1 MPPRVGVLCR
11 ARRRPEDR
19 KLPSMPAS
27 DSAPIPWDAATKACG
42 RGRSCRSA
50 SQPNRDSEPR
60 NSSPSLHPDMNAR
73 TVKRK
78 PRLPHL
84 SRSGLS
90 TASSTTI
97 ADSANDKTSKP
108 LPPPPSALLLSFYQ
122 LSFNEMVAFSGSSA
136 QYHITV
142 FMNCFIP
149 SSYITVIRR
158 EHAKGEFVSSFEMGI
173 STQRAT
179 VNMHGNEK
187 FLDAVLTRT
196 GKRAD
201 VSHCTHTHG
210 RIWQWKWDDE
220 PGHCIGWHGES
231 PYRFSLA
238 QCYHLDSEGCPTAGG
253 SIAGFAVCPGVGR
266 DGTPRPPKLK
276 IEAEGLH
283 IIDHVFTSALI
294 VERKRL
300 TPSGT
305 PMAINSIFN

>member
-1 MPPRVGVLCR
+1 
-11 ARRRPEDR
+11 
-19 KLPSMPAS
+19 
-27 DSAPIPWDAATKACG
+27 
-42 RGRSCRSA
+42 
-50 SQPNRDSEPR
+50 
-60 NSSPSLHPDMNAR
+60 MNTR

-97 ADSANDKTSKP
+97 NDSANDKTSKP

-149 SSYITVIRR
+149 SSYITVVRR

-179 VNMHGNEK
+179 VNMHGAEK
-187 FLDAVLTRT
+187 FLDAVLSRT

-201 VSHCTHTHG
+201 G
-210 RIWQWKWDDE
+210 RIWRWKWDDE
-220 PGHCIGWHGES
+220 PGHSIGWHGES
-231 PYRFSLA
+231 PYRY
-238 QCYHLDSEGCPTAGG
+238 CYHLDSTGSPVAGG

-276 IEAEGLH
+276 IEAEGEHLMDH
-283 IIDHVFTSALI
+283 IFTSALI

-300 TPSGT
+300 TPSGA